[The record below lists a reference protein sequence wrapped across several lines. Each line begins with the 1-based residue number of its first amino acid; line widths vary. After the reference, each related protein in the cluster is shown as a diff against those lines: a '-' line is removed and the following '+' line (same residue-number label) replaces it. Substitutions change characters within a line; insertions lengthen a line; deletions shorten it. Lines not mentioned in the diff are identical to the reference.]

1 MGFDGWLVYNENGY
15 LKNKINKTIQELLA
29 VFHLS
34 GFKGR
39 FIHLWWI
46 I

>member
-15 LKNKINKTIQELLA
+15 LKNKINKTIQELSA
-29 VFHLS
+29 VFHSS

-39 FIHLWWI
+39 FIHLWGI